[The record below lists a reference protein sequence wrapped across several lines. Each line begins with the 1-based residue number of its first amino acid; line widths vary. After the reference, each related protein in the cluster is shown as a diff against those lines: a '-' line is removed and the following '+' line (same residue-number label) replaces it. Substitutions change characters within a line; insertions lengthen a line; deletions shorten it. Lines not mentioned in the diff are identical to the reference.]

1 MATLNWELFIKERL
15 RGYDPDIN
23 LNQGSRAMIQVV
35 GPVVSRLS
43 PDPIDTNL
51 KLFLLTRLAQEH
63 PQLYAR
69 EGSTLGDMLVKPS
82 MTFFE
87 PFKREVRSVRNQ
99 LSLSDPLQLTADEAD
114 ALMANFF
121 ISRNPG
127 DYARVKVR
135 LYFQNPVS
143 VNVSST
149 NVAWTA
155 EGTRFIPVQS
165 QSITAEGMLFNTDGS
180 LYYFDVNYIAEQP
193 GSRYNIGPNEIAG
206 VTGLQAATR
215 AVNLARATPGSDEE
229 TTEELIAR
237 GERSIGERSLNTLS
251 GIVALLF
258 EEFSDLQILQVL
270 GFNDAEMQRDVLTGG
285 SLGPVLHNAVSG
297 ETADDGDADG
307 YTTLFTD
314 TGFDFAA
321 NLGPV
326 GTDISD
332 YTLTVFN
339 PAIPSVAD
347 YLLGEVTG
355 TNQVSINSSITG
367 TDRLPEPHGPLYWT
381 IRKSSVITLS
391 DIPGGIVFPNDS
403 TGQLLEVADNEVHV
417 GGCVDFYV
425 RGNGTDD
432 ETAAVTVVAD
442 QDAIARREDATT
454 DGTTTVV
461 LNDITTEEFDQIVP
475 GRTSLY
481 LEESQNEG
489 AYRILD
495 KTAPDTV
502 IVDSDTMA
510 GPSVSDVSYVVVD
523 DVDIDLLYPKD
534 VKYIGTDL
542 KTVAG
547 SPVLTTLSSIP
558 DFVGVG
564 AAAGDYISIEN
575 GPDEGEYEIPVG
587 GVASGVIT
595 LSVNMTSSR
604 SPLQY
609 RIYRKQT
616 GIDLPMLRVK
626 TVELLDSSL
635 EPTGSFVPYRH
646 PVDAQS
652 NSFQNPGRGANAGTS
667 ETVTEDSTLS
677 STAGNAVLTASDT
690 AIDYY
695 ALGVRAGDLVNLNDS
710 DNQGF
715 YTVLWAGGDPNPSNP
730 LSNSYEL
737 QVTENLQWTASGID
751 YTVGAPS
758 YGSFRLY
765 FLDPLS
771 FEAVYDDMLIAVTL
785 DSGAV
790 VNYRPSPEVYDQYL
804 PTEVTIPT
812 VALSIGTDDAVPWD
826 VGGATN
832 IDFRKFML
840 EAGDRVEITYA
851 PLVGSA
857 ELSAGGYN
865 LDNKS
870 ILLDVGLGLETV
882 TFSGTSLSV
891 DEIISQI
898 NAQVSTEVAS
908 KFEDPGTPGDY
919 YVKLSGDLQITIGN
933 NNAAGA
939 NDATEDV
946 FGTNRQTWNKWLA
959 ADTFANKVTDNDA
972 PDKGLYTVSALA
984 TYPTGGVSLDDLSGS
999 ALSATA
1005 TIQKELGHY
1014 IRVSR
1019 LGRQRIDAT
1028 AMLNQGTTDLGFYY
1042 FDIECISQG
1051 YGDQYNIGEDQ
1062 QGTASG
1068 YYSEGWNVRVLDEN
1082 LAYSMAE
1089 EPWMDISPRVLV
1101 AGTTADETNKQE
1113 LVSTNLQITYE
1124 KDALVEQVHDYV
1136 RDRQSRVICMSP
1148 LARALFPTFVRTSIT
1163 YTGGDT
1169 ESNVRAELAEY
1180 IEAIL
1185 PDDQLEVSDMTQLV
1199 GNTGATKI
1207 SMPVTVVGIA
1217 HGADRSVTVERSRD
1231 AISLGRL
1238 SALIPDDAGTIEGA
1252 SYIILTRNV

>member
-35 GPVVSRLS
+35 NPVVSRLS

-51 KLFLLTRLAQEH
+51 QLFLLTRLAQEH

-82 MTFFE
+82 LIFFE

-99 LSLSDPLQLTADEAD
+99 LSLSNPLQLTADEAD

-121 ISRNPG
+121 ITRNPG

-155 EGTRFIPVQS
+155 AGLRFIPVQT

-180 LYYFDVNYIAEQP
+180 LYYFDVNYIAERP

-215 AVNLARATPGSDEE
+215 AVNIARATPGSDEE
-229 TTEELIAR
+229 TTEALIAR
-237 GERSIGERSLNTLS
+237 GERSIGERSLNTLN

-258 EEFSDLQILQVL
+258 EEFSDLSILQVI

-285 SLGPVLHNAVSG
+285 SLGPVLHSAVSG

-326 GTDISD
+326 GTDISE
-332 YTLTVFN
+332 YTLTVFD
-339 PAIPSVAD
+339 PSVPSVED
-347 YLLGEVTG
+347 YQLGEVTG

-367 TDRLPEPHGPLYWT
+367 TDRMPEPSSPLYWT
-381 IRKSSVITLS
+381 LRKSSIITLS
-391 DIPGGIVFPNDS
+391 DIPGGIIFPNDS
-403 TGQLLEVADNEVHV
+403 TGQLLEVVDNEVHI

-425 RGNGTDD
+425 RGSGTDE

-454 DGTTTVV
+454 DATTTVV
-461 LNDITTEEFDQIVP
+461 LNDITADEFDQIVP

-489 AYRILD
+489 AYRIID
-495 KTAPDTV
+495 KTAPNEVT
-502 IVDSDTMA
+502 IDSDTLT

-534 VKYIGTDL
+534 VKYEGSDL

-547 SPVLTTLSSIP
+547 SPILTTVSGDP

-564 AAAGDYISIEN
+564 VAAGDYISIEN
-575 GPDEGEYEIPVG
+575 GPDAGEYEIPVG

-595 LSVNMTSSR
+595 LTPNMSSSR

-626 TVELLDSSL
+626 TVELLDSAL

-646 PVDAQS
+646 PVDVQS
-652 NSFQNPGRGANAGTS
+652 NSFQNPGRGAKAGTAA
-667 ETVTEDSTLS
+667 TVTEDSTLS
-677 STAGNAVLTASDT
+677 STSGNAVLVASDT
-690 AIDYY
+690 SIDFY
-695 ALGVRAGDLVNLNDS
+695 ALGVRAGDIVNLNDS

-715 YTVLWAGGDPNPSNP
+715 YTVLWAGGDTNPSNP
-730 LSNSYEL
+730 LTNSYEL
-737 QVTENLQWTASGID
+737 QVTENLQWTAAGID

-758 YGSFRLY
+758 YGSFRFY

-771 FEAVYDDMLIAVTL
+771 FEVTYDDALVAVIL
-785 DSGAV
+785 DNGAT

-804 PTEVTIPT
+804 PTEVTVPT
-812 VALSIGTDDAVPWD
+812 LQLTQFLSFGVPWSA
-826 VGGATN
+826 GGAEN

-851 PLVGSA
+851 PIVGSA
-857 ELSAGGYN
+857 ELSSGGYN
-865 LDNKS
+865 LDYKS
-870 ILLDVGLGLETV
+870 ILIDVGYGLETV
-882 TFSGTSLSV
+882 TFSGTSMSV

-898 NAQVSTEVAS
+898 NAQISVEVAS
-908 KFEDPGTPGDY
+908 KFEDPGTPGDF

-933 NNAAGA
+933 NGAAGA

-946 FGTNRQTWNKWLA
+946 FGTNQKTWNPWLPA
-959 ADTFANKVTDNDA
+959 STFAGVSVVNDA
-972 PDKGLYTVSALA
+972 PDKGLYTV
-984 TYPTGGVSLDDLSGS
+984 TSLDGYPVGRIVLEDLSGS
-999 ALSATA
+999 LISPTE

-1019 LGRQRIDAT
+1019 LGRQRIDST
-1028 AMLNQGTTDLGFYY
+1028 AMLDQGTTELGFYY
-1042 FDIECISQG
+1042 FDVEFISQG
-1051 YGDQYNIGEDQ
+1051 YGDQYNIGEDY
-1062 QGTASG
+1062 QGTATG
-1068 YYSEGWNVRVLDEN
+1068 YYSEGWDVRVLDEN
-1082 LAYSMAE
+1082 LSYSMAE

-1101 AGTTADETNKQE
+1101 AGTTADDTNKQE
-1113 LVSTNLQITYE
+1113 LVGTNLQITYE
-1124 KDALVEQVHDYV
+1124 KDALVEQVHDYI
-1136 RDRQSRVICMSP
+1136 RDRQSRIICQSP
-1148 LARALFPTFVRTSIT
+1148 LARALFPTFVRTAIT
-1163 YTGGDT
+1163 YIGGDT
-1169 ESNVRAELAEY
+1169 ESDVRAELAEY
-1180 IEAIL
+1180 VEGVL
-1185 PDDQLEVSDMTQLV
+1185 PDDQLEVSDMTQIV

-1207 SMPVTVVGIA
+1207 NMPVTVVGIA
-1217 HGADRSVTVERSRD
+1217 HGADRRVTVERSQD
-1231 AISLGRL
+1231 AISSGRL
-1238 SALIPDDAGTIEGA
+1238 SALIPDDAGTLEGA